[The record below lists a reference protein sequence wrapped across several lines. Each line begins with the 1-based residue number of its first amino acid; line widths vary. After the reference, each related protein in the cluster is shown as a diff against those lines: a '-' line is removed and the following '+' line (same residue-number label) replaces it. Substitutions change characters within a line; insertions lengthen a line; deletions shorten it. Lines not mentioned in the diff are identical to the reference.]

1 MKKELKWAMQGFVGT
16 AIIYVLIALP
26 IGCSL
31 FPKLAAP
38 KHNANALS
46 LAQSG
51 YTQDSVLYASFK
63 SGGDLSY
70 DHAADIYD
78 VIENVIQQKISLDS
92 TRKYNTQIL
101 SIDHIWLNQ
110 LESARADHQRDGNI
124 SVNHI
129 NVNGALLNQIGNI
142 EVRTETNYK

>member
-1 MKKELKWAMQGFVGT
+1 MKK
-16 AIIYVLIALP
+16 LIFLLS
-26 IGCSL
+26 IVIVSSCGL
-31 FPKLAAP
+31 FNKLAAP
-38 KHNANALS
+38 KHNVNALS
-46 LAQSG
+46 FAQSA
-51 YTQDSVLYASFK
+51 YTQDSTLYASFK
-63 SGGDLSY
+63 VSGTDLSY

-78 VIENVIQQKISLDS
+78 VIENLIQQKISLDS

-101 SIDHIWLNQ
+101 SIDHTWLNQ

-142 EVRTETNYK
+142 AVRTETTYK